1 MAKYILKR
9 LAFAVLSLFAITA
22 IIFILLRQ
30 MPIEGYL
37 GAAVEK
43 MSPEAIENS
52 LRQLGLLDPV
62 PVQLKNFYV
71 NLFQP
76 GGMLS
81 AELSKVGSD
90 IISARIGGPVTMQ
103 PAVVRHVEL

>member
-9 LAFAVLSLFAITA
+9 LGLAVLSLFAITA

-43 MSPEAIENS
+43 MSPEAIENA
-52 LRQLGLLDPV
+52 LRQMGLLDPIHI
-62 PVQLKNFYV
+62 QLKT
-71 NLFQP
+71 
-76 GGMLS
+76 S
-81 AELSKVGSD
+81 TS
-90 IISARIGGPVTMQ
+90 ISSMAISVTPWCTVPMS
-103 PAVVRHVEL
+103 L

>member
-9 LAFAVLSLFAITA
+9 LAFAAVSLLIITA
-22 IIFILLRQ
+22 VIFILMRQ

-52 LRQLGLLDPV
+52 LRQMGLLDPV

-71 NLFQP
+71 KLFRAIWVSP
-76 GGMLS
+76 
-81 AELSKVGSD
+81 
-90 IISARIGGPVTMQ
+90 
-103 PAVVRHVEL
+103 